1 MGGTL
6 FVAEDGNYVDRF
18 DGTPL
23 LKGQPAAYYNN
34 ARGQDRRKRNSR
46 AGKRRIGDGTSVSRA
61 RERIVGDGTAVS
73 RARERIVGDGTNVS
87 RARERI
93 VGDGTR
99 ASRVGLS
106 AEHNRA
112 RDTLNCAEPH
122 SRAPKRSKEAVIEF
136 WQNLN

>member
-23 LKGQPAAYYNN
+23 LKGQPVAYYKN

-61 RERIVGDGTAVS
+61 G
-73 RARERIVGDGTNVS
+73 
-87 RARERI
+87 ERI

-99 ASRVGLS
+99 ASRAGLS
-106 AEHNRA
+106 AKHNRA